1 MKYQA
6 LLTRDAEEDIFEIYN
21 YITLNDSDE
30 KAEYVFENIK
40 RTCLSLEAYPD
51 RGHLPPELERI
62 NIKEYSEIHFKPY
75 RIIYQVKQKKVFIH
89 CILDGRR
96 HLQEILQERILR

>member
-1 MKYQA
+1 MKFEIF
-6 LLTRDAEEDIFEIYN
+6 LTKDAEEDIFEICN
-21 YITLNDSDE
+21 YVALNESIE
-30 KAEYVFENIK
+30 KAEYLFENLK
-40 RTCLSLEAYPD
+40 STCLSLGTFPD

-75 RIIYQVKQKKVFIH
+75 RIIYQLKQKKVFIH